1 MVDEDRCDLEI
12 IYGLVFRGGWVMKC
26 SIFSLFA
33 DACRRN
39 KHFSIYLQLMIAV
52 IVLCPTVFAQ
62 TNAGLTVDP
71 AINSTE
77 DPRRLMRQAEKFVRL
92 GSIAQAETALRRAVT
107 FDSTSAAKVELAFV
121 LSKQRK
127 LLEAYDLSYAVVEAE
142 QRNSR
147 AYAVLGTVLLNA
159 GRFVEAR
166 VILFNALKLNRRE
179 DLAWAGFGMLDFYEN
194 NINESLKNLQE
205 ADLYKPD
212 EPDYLF
218 ALAQVSARA
227 ERYRDAADAYYR
239 FLSASKNTD
248 DERRAR
254 IKGLINFL
262 RYLGQRDKLYASV
275 GRERAKVKFDL
286 VGNRPI
292 INLKVN
298 GRDEALRFVLDT
310 GSGITVISEKTAKK
324 MGIKTITKGGFARG
338 IGGDGRFE
346 IVYGFLNQVD
356 IGDASVKNVPV
367 YIRKFHD
374 SGQEVDGYIGLSMIS
389 KFLTTID
396 YGELTFSLSNKGI
409 DEVEFREKP
418 ELSLPLRLTSSGFLS
433 GEVELE
439 GIESKLNFI
448 VDTGASVSVISDRVA
463 NSANVSQYLAADK
476 LRVIGSAGITE
487 NVSSFMLPRVTFGT
501 HTRTRVSAIALDLDI
516 INEASGFEQA
526 GILGGNFLKNYRLT
540 FDFKNSKVTFTSVAP
555 QN

>member
-1 MVDEDRCDLEI
+1 
-12 IYGLVFRGGWVMKC
+12 MKC
-26 SIFSLFA
+26 NAIWLFA
-33 DACRRN
+33 DALRRD
-39 KHFSIYLQLMIAV
+39 KLFSILLHAMIAI
-52 IVLCPTVFAQ
+52 IVACSAVSAQPTADTPANSK
-62 TNAGLTVDP
+62 TNT
-71 AINSTE
+71 TE
-77 DPRRLMRQAEKFVRL
+77 DPRRLIRQADKLVRNGDL
-92 GSIAQAETALRRAVT
+92 DEAEAALRRAVS
-107 FDSTSAAKVELAFV
+107 FDSTSASTIELAFV
-121 LSKQRK
+121 LSKQKK
-127 LLEAYDLSYAVVEAE
+127 LLEAYNLAYAVVEAE
-142 QRNSR
+142 QKNSR
-147 AYAVLGTVLLNA
+147 AFAVLGTVLLNA
-159 GRFVEAR
+159 GRFAEAR

-194 NINESLKNLQE
+194 NISESLINLQE
-205 ADLYKPD
+205 ADLHKPD

-262 RYLGQRDKLYASV
+262 RYLGQKDKLYSSV
-275 GRERAKVKFDL
+275 GRERTKVNFDL
-286 VGNRPI
+286 VGNRPV
-292 INLKVN
+292 INLKIN
-298 GRDEALRFVLDT
+298 GRGETLRFVLDT
-310 GSGITVISEKTAKK
+310 GSGITVISDKTAKK
-324 MGIKTITKGGFARG
+324 MGIRTITKGGFARG

-374 SGQEVDGYIGLSMIS
+374 IGQQVDGYIGLSMIS

-396 YGELTFSLSNKGI
+396 YGDLTFSLSKKGI
-409 DEVEFREKP
+409 DEAEFREKP

-463 NSANVSQYLAADK
+463 NSARVSQYLAADK
-476 LRVIGSAGITE
+476 LRVIGAAGITE
-487 NVSSFMLPRVTFGT
+487 NVPSFMLPRVTFGT
-501 HTRTRVSAIALDLDI
+501 HTRTSVSAIALDLDV

-526 GILGGNFLKNYRLT
+526 GILGGNFLKNYRVT
-540 FDFKNSKVTFTSVAP
+540 FDFKNSKVTFTSVTP